1 MTGQSRRIAI
11 AVVSAATLG
20 TTLTACVETGRGEMS
35 RSMDS
40 SVSCPVTVDESV
52 TTSAR
57 IGYQDI
63 PNGDLIV
70 KGQGLLEACMP
81 NADITWSK
89 FSSGQDVVQAFG
101 SGSLDLGTLGSS
113 PATMAL
119 SAPLNIP
126 MQVVWIQ
133 DVIGEA
139 ESLVVKDPSINT
151 LEGLK
156 GKKIAT
162 PFGSTSHYSLL
173 AALGAANMTADVTLM
188 SLKPDAML
196 GAWQGGQIDAAWV
209 WDPTL
214 SKLTADGHI
223 VMSSADVA
231 TQGAPTFDLSGA
243 TTEFVSANPEF
254 MLMWTKLQD
263 YAAGRINAD
272 PTGAAV
278 SMSAQLGIAP
288 DVVKPQLAG
297 YTYLSAAEQAG
308 PAFLGGEFTQ
318 SLFGTAEFLLQQGNI
333 DAVSPSSTYAEGIYT
348 DAVTKVGQS

>member
-1 MTGQSRRIAI
+1 MKINSRKLVI
-11 AVVSAATLG
+11 AVIASGTLG
-20 TTLTACVETGRGEMS
+20 MSLTACVETGRGEMS
-35 RSMDS
+35 RSTGATT
-40 SVSCPVTVDESV
+40 SCPVTVNESI
-52 TTSAR
+52 TTTAR

-70 KGQGLLEACMP
+70 KDQGLLEACMP

-119 SAPLNIP
+119 SSPLNIP
-126 MQVVWIQ
+126 MQVIWIQ
-133 DVIGEA
+133 DVIGKA
-139 ESLVVKDPSINT
+139 ESLVVRDPSITT
-151 LEGLK
+151 LEGLR

-173 AALGAANMTADVTLM
+173 AALGAANMSADVTLM

-214 SKLTADGHI
+214 SKLTTDGRVI
-223 VMSSADVA
+223 LSSEDVA
-231 TQGAPTFDLSGA
+231 KQGAPTFDLSGA
-243 TTEFVSANPEF
+243 TTAFTTSNPEF
-254 MLMWTKLQD
+254 MEMWTKLQD
-263 YAAGRINAD
+263 FAVGRINAD
-272 PTGAAV
+272 PTAAAV

-288 DVVKPQLAG
+288 DVITPQLVG

-308 PAFLGGEFTQ
+308 PDYLGGAFAQ
-318 SLFGTAEFLLQQGNI
+318 SLAGTAEFLLQQGNI
-333 DAVSPSSTYAEGIYT
+333 DAVSTPGKYADGIFN
-348 DAVTKVGQS
+348 DAVAKVGQS

>member
-1 MTGQSRRIAI
+1 MISSSGRTAI
-11 AVVSAATLG
+11 AVMTAAALG
-20 TTLTACVETGRGEMS
+20 ATLTACVETGRGEVS
-35 RSMDS
+35 RSMAT
-40 SVSCPVTVDESV
+40 SVTCPVAVDESV
-52 TTSAR
+52 TTSAS

-70 KGQGLLEACMP
+70 KDQGLLEACMP

-139 ESLVVKDPSINT
+139 ESLVVKDPAITT
-151 LEGLK
+151 LEGLR

-173 AALGAANMTADVTLM
+173 AALGAANLAADVTLM

-214 SKLTADGHI
+214 SKLTADGHVI
-223 VMSSADVA
+223 MSSADVS
-231 TQGAPTFDLSGA
+231 QMGAPTFDLSGA

-254 MLMWTKLQD
+254 MVMWTKLQD

-288 DVVKPQLAG
+288 DLITPQLVG
-297 YTYLSAAEQAG
+297 YTYLSAADQASNTY
-308 PAFLGGEFTQ
+308 LGGDFAQ
-318 SLFGTAEFLLQQGNI
+318 SLSGTAKFLLEQGNI
-333 DAVSPSSTYAEGIYT
+333 DAVSPTSAYVSGIYT
-348 DAVTKVGQS
+348 DAVKKVGQP